1 MKKLLIGLWLFFSI
15 FESIAEDI
23 ELYVGTTAQ
32 RVGNKAQ
39 VLIIFDNSNSMTTPE
54 EVVASYDPNI
64 IYPAVGGL
72 NSLSERF
79 VYFTKG
85 TGIDNTNIP
94 VPDSPSE
101 SRRFLDSINS
111 CQTARERLATNGYY
125 TGHIREYSFS
135 GNSGSWQEIPDNNGA
150 NIEIIDC
157 WDDIQLARPENA
169 GILKD
174 GTPLPDGYPID
185 GEGSKRNPVYFT
197 PNINQT
203 NTALGTGEVVT
214 LYTDNYLRWYRNE
227 TLATVSRT
235 RLEIAQET
243 VTSLI
248 ESAPSID
255 FGLQIFNLDFPFEG
269 SRDGGRVVF
278 GIQDSNDVARN
289 KLKNIINN
297 QIRAETNT
305 PLCESLYEAMR
316 YFGGKSVYFGDDD
329 SNFSFWYK
337 GNNPPRDTTII
348 SSSSTYISPYTGC
361 NNEVYVILITDG
373 VPSLDNSA
381 DNLISALPNIGAPLS
396 VNGIN
401 NYLAAL
407 AGWMHTNDINSSL
420 DGIQTATT
428 FTVGFSS
435 GAESA
440 APLLLEAAEL
450 GGGKYYSARDSFS
463 LLSALQSALIEILR
477 VNATFTAPSIASN
490 NFDRTETLD
499 SVYYAMFLPDR
510 GPRWQG
516 NIKKL
521 KLKEGEQVD
530 RNNVLAIDDEG
541 NIEATAKTFWSTS
554 NSPDGGNVADG
565 GVAEM
570 LRNKTTRTIYSNLE
584 TNGALTNFN
593 KVNAST
599 ALSGDTEL
607 ANFMG
612 VNEADL
618 DSYFQW
624 AIGKDIDDSDN
635 DGDVTDIRKDVFSDP
650 LHSKPLIVNYG
661 GSANNQD
668 IRIIVGTNSGMLHM
682 FKDAGNTVDE
692 TWAFMPK
699 EFLPNIAALRSN
711 FAGTDKIYG
720 LDGSATVYVY
730 DKGGDGTINKI
741 DGDKAWVFIGSRR
754 GGSSYYALDI
764 SDPDIPT
771 LLWHINENSTGF
783 SELGQSWSKPKVGFS
798 KLNIENNT
806 LKPVLFFGGGYDT
819 AKDNAG
825 SGTDD
830 TKGRAIYLVD
840 AQSGNLVWS
849 FSPAASSSST
859 KNTKVETLSDSIPS
873 SVSIMDS
880 DSDGL
885 IDRIYT
891 GDTGGNVWRIDM
903 PGDSPLDND
912 RPWTAVKLASLGGD
926 NNNDRR
932 FFDEPSVVRALI
944 TNTVQNTVDNGDG
957 TETVSVS
964 RYERPYDAILIG
976 SGDRTRP
983 SSTHVDDKFFMIKD
997 ENIITESL
1005 ISQNIPSIITIN
1017 DLADFTNNPYGQTL
1031 STAERD
1037 ALDLFVS
1044 SKSGWLINYEGSGEK
1059 SVSQAIAIAGVA
1071 YFNSFTPAST
1081 SVVGQC
1087 ELNAGEGKLY
1097 AVGLSQGTTIYNWR
1111 SLDIGDRI
1119 PDTPTIVIPPE
1130 APTEDTNGDGL
1141 IDETDIVSSPR
1152 LRLVGVGK
1160 GVDENGGEGTGTITV
1175 CDAQDCDPNE
1185 GITLETMRT
1194 YLYVEEQN

>member
-1 MKKLLIGLWLFFSI
+1 MKKLLISLLLFFNV

-32 RVGNKAQ
+32 RVGNKPQ
-39 VLIIFDNSNSMTTPE
+39 VLIIFDNSGSMATLE
-54 EVVASYDPNI
+54 EVTAPYDPET
-64 IYPAVGGL
+64 IYPAIGGL

-85 TGIDNTNIP
+85 TGVDSVSAP

-101 SRRFLDSINS
+101 SRRFLDEINS
-111 CQTARERLATNGYY
+111 CQTARERLETVGFY
-125 TGHIREYSFS
+125 TGHVREYSFQ

-157 WDDIQLARPENA
+157 WDDIQLSRPENA
-169 GILKD
+169 GVLQD
-174 GTPLPDGYPID
+174 GSTLPDGYPID
-185 GEGSKRNPVYFT
+185 GAGTKQSPIYFT
-197 PNINQT
+197 ADINQT

-214 LYTDNYLRWYRNE
+214 LYTDNYLRWYKSQ
-227 TLATVSRT
+227 TIATVSRT
-235 RLEIAQET
+235 RLEVAQET
-243 VTSLI
+243 VTTLI
-248 ESAPSID
+248 ESAPSVD
-255 FGLQIFNLDFPFEG
+255 FGLQVFNLDFPNEG
-269 SRDGGRVVF
+269 DRDGGRIVF
-278 GIQDSNDVARN
+278 GIQDSNDEARAE
-289 KLKNIINN
+289 LDDIINN
-297 QIRAETNT
+297 QISAETNT

-316 YFGGKSVYFGDDD
+316 YFGGKSVWFGDDD
-329 SNFSFWYK
+329 SDYSDWYT
-337 GNNPPRDTTII
+337 GNTPAGSTSIVNPAT
-348 SSSSTYISPYTGC
+348 SSYISPYTGC
-361 NNEVYVILITDG
+361 SNEVYVILITDG
-373 VPSLDNSA
+373 VPTLDNNA
-381 DNLISALPNIGAPLS
+381 DSLISALPGMGSPLS
-396 VNGIN
+396 VDGTN

-407 AGWMHTNDINSSL
+407 AGWMHTNDLNDNL

-435 GAESA
+435 GAEDA
-440 APLLLEAAEL
+440 APLLTEAARL
-450 GGGKYYSARDSFS
+450 GGGEYYPARDSFS

-499 SVYYAMFLPDR
+499 SIYYAMFLPDR
-510 GPRWQG
+510 GPHWQG

-521 KLKEGEQVD
+521 KLKEGKQVD
-530 RNNVLAIDDEG
+530 RNNVLAIDDKG

-554 NSPDGGNVADG
+554 NTPDGGNVLEG

-570 LRNKTTRTIYSNLE
+570 LRNKTNRTVYSNLE
-584 TNGALTNFN
+584 TNGALTTFN
-593 KVNAST
+593 KVNASI

-624 AIGKDIDDSDN
+624 AIGKDADDADN
-635 DGDVTDIRKDVFSDP
+635 DDDTTDIRKDIFSDP

-661 GSANNQD
+661 GSESNQD
-668 IRIIVGTNSGMLHM
+668 IRIVVGTNSGMLHM
-682 FKDAGNTVDE
+682 FQDKGDTVDE

-699 EFLPNIAALRSN
+699 EFLPNIEALRSN
-711 FAGTDKIYG
+711 YASTDKVYG
-720 LDGSATVYVY
+720 LDGSATVHVY
-730 DKGGDGTINKI
+730 DKGGDGTINKV
-741 DGDKAWVFIGSRR
+741 DGDKAWLFIGSRR

-764 SDPDIPT
+764 SDPDSPS
-771 LLWHINENSTGF
+771 LMWHIDESSTGY
-783 SELGQSWSKPKVGFS
+783 SELGQSWSKPKIGFS
-798 KLNIENNT
+798 KLNIENNIP
-806 LKPVLFFGGGYDT
+806 KPVLFLGGGYDT

-825 SGTDD
+825 SGGSD

-840 AQSGNLVWS
+840 AESGNLVWS
-849 FSPAASSSST
+849 FTPAASSSSA
-859 KNTKVETLSDSIPS
+859 KNTQVETLNDSIPA

-903 PGDSPLDND
+903 QGYSPLDSE
-912 RPWTAVKLASLGGD
+912 RPWTMVKLASLGGS

-932 FFDEPSVVRALI
+932 FFNEPSVARAII
-944 TNTVQNTVDNGDG
+944 TNTVENTVDNGDG

-983 SSTHVDDKFFMIKD
+983 SSSDVDDKFFMIKD
-997 ENIITESL
+997 ENIITEPL
-1005 ISQNIPSIITIN
+1005 TGQNIPSIIEID
-1017 DLADFTNNPYGQTL
+1017 DLADFTNNPYGETL
-1031 STAERD
+1031 STAAKD
-1037 ALDLFVS
+1037 ALDILVS
-1044 SKSGWLINYEGSGEK
+1044 SKSGWLIDYVGSGEK
-1059 SVSQAIAIAGVA
+1059 SVSQAIAISGVA
-1071 YFNSFTPAST
+1071 YFNSFTPAS
-1081 SVVGQC
+1081 SSIVGQC
-1087 ELNAGEGKLY
+1087 ELNAGAGKLY
-1097 AVGLSQGTTIYNWR
+1097 AVDLSQGTTVYNWR
-1111 SLDIGDRI
+1111 SLDIGDRV
-1119 PDTPTIVIPPE
+1119 PDTPTVVIPPE

-1141 IDETDIVSSPR
+1141 IDENDKVRSPPIK
-1152 LRLVGVGK
+1152 LVGVG
-1160 GVDENGGEGTGTITV
+1160 DTLSV
-1175 CDAQDCDPNE
+1175 CDAQDCD
-1185 GITLETMRT
+1185 ITLETMRT